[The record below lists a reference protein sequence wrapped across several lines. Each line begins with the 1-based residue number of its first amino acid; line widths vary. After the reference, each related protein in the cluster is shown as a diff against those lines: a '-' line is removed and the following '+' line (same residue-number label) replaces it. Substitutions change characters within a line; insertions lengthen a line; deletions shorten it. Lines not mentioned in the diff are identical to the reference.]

1 MQANKPSYAT
11 AKTFK
16 NDIQVGFNDYAAL
29 TLQAAITARATRPF
43 STLCLYQQNMFLHIS
58 PSIITFICLIFA
70 GFSSIRSLHLYVLR
84 GRDDS
89 ENDGNGNV
97 REGDLPRG
105 YMESPGLLHRVCG
118 VSYSL
123 SGVQIT

>member
-1 MQANKPSYAT
+1 MQANRPSYAT

-29 TLQAAITARATRPF
+29 TLQAAITARAT

-58 PSIITFICLIFA
+58 PRIITFIYLIFA

-123 SGVQIT
+123 MGVQIT